1 MNRLLPVARRALAA
15 SLIAVLAQGAAH
27 ADERFANVKQNV
39 FVAAKAETSLTVI
52 DAETETV
59 IGAFTIGLEPKQFVV
74 SDAVA
79 KVAAIDQASRK
90 IAIVELVSG
99 DVRILNLDFTPR
111 RLTLS
116 PDGLK
121 LAALGE
127 HEFVLFDL
135 LFVKETARA
144 TGLPLLRD
152 ALFSGDGQK
161 LLVSFDAVDGVG
173 AFDAVSAQPLARIG
187 LNSPGSALSRAAT
200 GREGYAKMANGKVAH
215 LDLIAAKLIDEI
227 DLGSHAQLVPTG
239 LGRWLL
245 AFDPGAETVRIAQ
258 ARPLEK
264 KATLDAPVGITALYS
279 AWFDTV
285 AVAPAGRKAV
295 IFDLEGARKI
305 AEIDLDS
312 PSGPGAM
319 TPDGRKLFLPLE
331 DAGEVAI
338 IDAQIKKLKGTI
350 AVGPRPVA
358 AVMAGGYGVCH

>member
-1 MNRLLPVARRALAA
+1 MNWPLAIVRRAIAA
-15 SLIAVLAQGAAH
+15 SLMAALAQGAAH
-27 ADERFANVKQNV
+27 ADERVANVKQNV
-39 FVAAKAETSLTVI
+39 FVAAKEATSLTVI
-52 DAETETV
+52 DAEAEEV
-59 IGAFTIGLEPKQFVV
+59 IGSLDVGLEPKQFVV

-79 KVAAIDQASRK
+79 KVAAIDQASGR

-99 DVRILNLDFTPR
+99 SVRILDLDFTPR
-111 RLTLS
+111 RLALAL
-116 PDGLK
+116 DGLK

-127 HEFVLFDL
+127 HQFVLFDL

-161 LLVSFDAVDGVG
+161 LLASFGGVDGVE
-173 AFDAVSAQPLARIG
+173 AFDAVNAQSLARIEVSAPV
-187 LNSPGSALSRAAT
+187 LALSRSAT
-200 GREGYAKMANGKVAH
+200 GREGYAKATGGKVAH
-215 LDLIAAKLIDEI
+215 LDLIAAKLIEEI
-227 DLGSHAQLVPTG
+227 DLGSHAQLTPTG

-245 AFDPGAETVRIAQ
+245 AFDPGGETVRIAQ
-258 ARPLEK
+258 ARPLER

-305 AEIDLDS
+305 GEIDLDS
-312 PSGPGAM
+312 PAGPGAM
-319 TPDGRKLFLPLE
+319 TADGRKLFLPLE

-338 IDAQIKKLKGTI
+338 IDAQIKKLKRTI
-350 AVGPRPVA
+350 AVGARPVA